1 MKKLFVIFT
10 AVALIWVFAAPAS
23 AVEWNFY
30 GSARMET
37 WYQSRDFGDASNAA
51 GTDDKDDRLDWV
63 NESSSRFG
71 VNVKAENIKGQ
82 IEFAV
87 ADQGMSARRNYG
99 VWDFGAGS
107 LKVGKDYTPVKQ
119 FISTQAAF
127 EDLGLLGIGTA
138 YGSRKAQISLRMG
151 SFEVALIS
159 PTTERIE
166 GLGAVAATTTSVPT
180 TGGGGGVITVT
191 NTPAIPA
198 NGDVDSYLPKIEAE
212 WGMSFD
218 QWNFKLIGGFQWYEI
233 EDVVSAVDGSDNDL
247 DVTSWTIGGDVG
259 FNFGP
264 AYVKGAIN
272 YGQNVAN
279 AGWHIPTLYTGTP
292 DFGVAGSGS
301 GGSATWDGDDDT
313 DDANTLM
320 FALVAGF
327 KMSDMVGLEGGFGW
341 REDDND
347 FQNSNDSTYWS
358 AYVNATIALAP
369 GVWIIPEVSYFDW
382 GEAAAK
388 GPNDDRGDELLIG
401 GKWQIDF

>member
-23 AVEWNFY
+23 AAEWNFY

-37 WYQSRDFGDASNAA
+37 WYDSRDYGDASNPA
-51 GTDDKDDRLDWV
+51 GTDDSDARLDWV

-87 ADQGMSARRNYG
+87 ADQGMSARRNYA

-138 YGSRKAQISLRMG
+138 YGSRKAQISLRLG
-151 SFEVALIS
+151 SFEIAAIS
-159 PTTERIE
+159 PTTERIT
-166 GLGAVAATTTSVPT
+166 GLDAVPAVTAV
-180 TGGGGGVITVT
+180 VVT
-191 NTPAIPA
+191 NGLPVVTQVSPAIPA

-212 WGMSFD
+212 WGMAFD

-233 EDVVSAVDGSDNDL
+233 EDVVSLQNGQTNDL

-264 AYVKGAIN
+264 AYVKGAVN
-272 YGQNVAN
+272 YGVNVGN
-279 AGWHIPTLYTGTP
+279 AGWHIPTLYTGSP
-292 DFGVAGSGS
+292 DYGVS
-301 GGSATWDGDDDT
+301 GGGTGGTAVWDGDDNTKDCDT
-313 DDANTLM
+313 IM

-327 KMSDMVGLEGGFGW
+327 KMSDMVSFEGGFGW

-347 FQNSNDSTYWS
+347 FRGSNDSDYWS
-358 AYVNATIALAP
+358 AYANATIALAP

-382 GEAAAK
+382 GESAVS